1 MRVLVGAGCIEM
13 SLNEL
18 QETYRCTY
26 EHTDVH
32 TRAYPYWF
40 ACMSLVRLFVNMY
53 RVHMLFDFRFAF
65 YVCDVLW
72 LLLLLLLLLLVHEYK
87 CCLSLPP
94 FSAPPAPPPC
104 VPVCACVARVY
115 MHECVSL
122 LLCVLVCLLLV
133 VIVALACCFARM
145 NFLLWLGSFTPANQC
160 CAPGVFAI
168 SICTQTNL
176 QKSQTCACHHHHPY
190 AALRPTSLPRPQPA
204 H

>member
-1 MRVLVGAGCIEM
+1 M
-13 SLNEL
+13 SC
-18 QETYRCTY
+18 RR
-26 EHTDVH
+26 HTDVH
-32 TRAYPYWF
+32 MNIP
-40 ACMSLVRLFVNMY
+40 MY
-53 RVHMLFDFRFAF
+53 I
-65 YVCDVLW
+65 
-72 LLLLLLLLLLVHEYK
+72 LVHTRTGSHV
-87 CCLSLPP
+87 CRSSACLSICTEYTCYLIFVSLFMSAMCCGCCCCFCFCCWYMNINAVYLCLP

-133 VIVALACCFARM
+133 DIVALACCFARM

-190 AALRPTSLPRPQPA
+190 AAHRPTSLPRPQPA